1 MPGVGPVGGIVPEP
15 ADPRALAGADPFAP
29 GSGVTVLETYG
40 VNWARWETYDL
51 GCGGQIRNP
60 QASTDTGVGNALLFV
75 PVMGSALTAS
85 LARYAYQP
93 SSWLSKLDPAVIA
106 VTTGLGRAVTT
117 PLAPL
122 ALIVAGTVLIWTSRR
137 LRLAAAATS
146 VLGVVAALGVL
157 YLVAGAPVRAGAV
170 ADTVMGT
177 AATAIN
183 TAINRPADDPGG
195 GTGGGSGA
203 GVPDPGTDAVAPFV
217 DHVLYTHWLAG
228 QVGSSTSPTAVRY
241 GPVLFRAKAVSFA
254 EAAAVKGDADATRD
268 LYETKQ
274 KSWTETRTRSRTRT
288 PTPTPTSPANAPTA
302 PAKPYRPWPGPT
314 PWPSR
319 CSRSRS

>member
-1 MPGVGPVGGIVPEP
+1 MPGVGPAGGIVPEP
-15 ADPRALAGADPFAP
+15 ADPRALADADPFAA
-29 GSGVTVLETYG
+29 GSKVTVLETYG

-51 GCGGQIRNP
+51 GCGGEIRNP

-85 LARYAYQP
+85 LARYPYQP
-93 SSWLSKLDPAVIA
+93 ASWLSKLDPAVIA

-177 AATAIN
+177 AATAVN
-183 TAINRPADDPGG
+183 TAINGPGG
-195 GTGGGSGA
+195 TSTPGGTSGSGGSGGPGAA
-203 GVPDPGTDAVAPFV
+203 GADVADPGTDAVAPFV

-254 EAAAVKGDADATRD
+254 EAAAVKGDADATRT
-268 LYETKQ
+268 LFETKQ
-274 KSWTETRTRSRTRT
+274 RSWAETADKIKDEDPDAYAYLT
-288 PTPTPTSPANAPTA
+288 
-302 PAKPYRPWPGPT
+302 G
-314 PWPSR
+314 
-319 CSRSRS
+319 